1 MDVSPA
7 TANPS
12 IRDIQL
18 AIEKQFGNEALP
30 VAITFTCFRT
40 DFVIQFATP
49 HEGDTVASLETLE
62 GEGFDM
68 LLIRWSKR

>member
-30 VAITFTCFRT
+30 VTITCFRT

-49 HEGDTVASLETLE
+49 HEGDTVASLEMLE